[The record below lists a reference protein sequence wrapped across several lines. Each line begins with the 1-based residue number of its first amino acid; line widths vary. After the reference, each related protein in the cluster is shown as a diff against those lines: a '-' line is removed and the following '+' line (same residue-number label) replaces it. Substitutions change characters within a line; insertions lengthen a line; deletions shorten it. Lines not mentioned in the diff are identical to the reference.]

1 MTVTLDFAQMMAR
14 PVVSGA
20 PVEAL
25 VKQTSAALDVAKVRC
40 ADETSWRQAG
50 RSRWLSVAAAVAL
63 ALGGGALCLT
73 GAALARRGR

>member
-1 MTVTLDFAQMMAR
+1 MTVTGDFCADDGATR
-14 PVVSGA
+14 VSGA

-40 ADETSWRQAG
+40 ADETSWSQAG
-50 RSRWLSVAAAVAL
+50 RSRWLAVAAAVAL

-73 GAALARRGR
+73 GAALVRRGR